1 VTATAEPALRSA
13 VALEGVT
20 VRVQGAGGPR
30 ELLHDVSVTIAPGE
44 HWAVL
49 GRNGAGKTTLLQV
62 LAGVRRPTTGSV
74 VVLGRAV
81 GSPGMRDPRA
91 HLGVVEA
98 LPGALAGGMRP
109 PDVVLHG
116 ARGSVASQGS
126 RVTEAERA
134 RSVALLLRMGCGEL
148 LDARF
153 ADLSRGERQRVLIA
167 RALMRRPRVLLLDEP
182 ATGLDLPA
190 REALLH
196 GLADLAAEDP
206 QLATVTITHHVEE
219 LPPSTT
225 HALLLRDGAVTAR
238 GPVRETLTAP
248 ALTACLGVA
257 VSVDR
262 IAGRWTARS
271 AERARW

>member
-1 VTATAEPALRSA
+1 
-13 VALEGVT
+13 
-20 VRVQGAGGPR
+20 
-30 ELLHDVSVTIAPGE
+30 
-44 HWAVL
+44 
-49 GRNGAGKTTLLQV
+49 
-62 LAGVRRPTTGSV
+62 
-74 VVLGRAV
+74 
-81 GSPGMRDPRA
+81 
-91 HLGVVEA
+91 
-98 LPGALAGGMRP
+98 
-109 PDVVLHG
+109 
-116 ARGSVASQGS
+116 
-126 RVTEAERA
+126 
-134 RSVALLLRMGCGEL
+134 MGCGEL